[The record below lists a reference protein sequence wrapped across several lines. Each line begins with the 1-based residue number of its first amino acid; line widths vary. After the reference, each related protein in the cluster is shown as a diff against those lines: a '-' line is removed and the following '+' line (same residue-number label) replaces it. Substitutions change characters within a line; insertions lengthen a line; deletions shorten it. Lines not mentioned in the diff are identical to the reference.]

1 MVRNAFSFVFVA
13 ALAGIFL
20 VVTGLIGYFPP
31 GHMSLD
37 AATWRR
43 GTWTD
48 EIIVGQVAI
57 GAGLLAVAALVARR
71 INRRLAQ
78 ERFSTGSRRRSV

>member
-1 MVRNAFSFVFVA
+1 MVRNAFSFVFMMT
-13 ALAGIFL
+13 LAGVFL
-20 VVTGLIGYFPP
+20 VVTGLVGYYPP

-43 GTWTD
+43 GTWTG
-48 EIIVGQVAI
+48 EIIVGQVAL
-57 GAGLLAVAALVARR
+57 GMSFLAVAALVARR

-78 ERFSTGSRRRSV
+78 GK